1 MAAVAHAKGV
11 TLVLKVGDGASPE
24 VFTAKCSI
32 NAERGITFT
41 STLTDTAIPDCADPE
56 ALATIARDKTDYSVS
71 VTGAGILDLGE
82 ELEFYN
88 WLVSPDSKNCKI
100 VVAGAGGTTFTGA
113 FHLGEFSLTGNRGGK
128 IECSISLSSDGAVTG
143 AAT

>member
-1 MAAVAHAKGV
+1 MAAVAHSKGV

-24 VFTAKCSI
+24 VFTPKCSI

-41 STLTDTAIPDCADPE
+41 STLSDTAIPDCTDPE
-56 ALATIARDKTDYSVS
+56 AMASIAREKTDYSVS
-71 VTGAGILDLGE
+71 VAGSGILDLGE

-100 VVAGAGGTTFTGA
+100 IVAGAGGTTFSGA